1 MSQSIS
7 TPRRV
12 VLLLSG
18 KKCVGKDTFSNI
30 ICRTSKRSNIPF
42 YRLALA
48 DELKEQLIEITAGLV
63 RRLPNVGG
71 IPDYFLK
78 PELKEVPIC
87 DLTFRDS
94 GKAFTARNLMQW
106 YGQVIKAT
114 FDELI
119 WVNLLLQ
126 HWVFQDINKCN
137 IVITDCRFKYELEEL
152 KNNLQDKFDV
162 ITVRIKRTTG
172 LIDSDISET
181 DLDSLEDSYFDY
193 ILENNTTKEDF
204 RKKVKDLKSI
214 IFKRK

>member
-1 MSQSIS
+1 MDIK
-7 TPRRV
+7 RKV
-12 VLLLSG
+12 ILLSG
-18 KKCVGKDTFSNI
+18 KKQVGKDTFADI

-87 DLTFRDS
+87 DLTFRGS

-106 YGQVIKAT
+106 YGQVIKAA
-114 FDELI
+114 FGDSV

-137 IVITDCRFKYELEEL
+137 IVITDCRFRYELEEL
-152 KNNLQDKFDV
+152 KSNLQDKFDV
-162 ITVRIKRTTG
+162 ITVRIKRNTD

-193 ILENNTTKEDF
+193 VLENNTTKEEF
-204 RKKVKDLKSI
+204 TKKVKDLKSI